1 MTRIDLNRLLA
12 RSLDMVSDY
21 ELLKWLSDGSRTV
34 SSIADKFVEV
44 CGFSDNEAHQVTR
57 HRLRFLY
64 KNGLATDAS
73 VLRAATICVDDTINS
88 LDNLA
93 EIAENLLAKL
103 EASNEDLKNSETLL
117 RAIEASRKLLDS
129 AVSAKSAMFSI
140 ERMQF
145 AISVL
150 LSAMKVLDPESR
162 DKLLTEIRKSQIAMG
177 VFEQQAMNQSNEGEN
192 GSNY

>member
-21 ELLKWLSDGSRTV
+21 ELLKWLSDGNKTL
-34 SSIADKFVEV
+34 SSIADKFAEA
-44 CGFSDNEAHQVTR
+44 CGFTDNEAHQVTR
-57 HRLRFLY
+57 HRLRYLY

-93 EIAENLLAKL
+93 EIAENLLSKL

-150 LSAMKVLDPESR
+150 LSSMKVLDPESR

-177 VFEQQAMNQSNEGEN
+177 VFDNTVEQQSLGGNAEV
-192 GSNY
+192 